1 MKFQIDPNSGIPIY
15 VQLKEAIRRAIV
27 LGKYAPGD
35 QLPTVRQLAVDLKIN
50 VNTVSKVYAELE
62 REGLLATR
70 QGRGT
75 FVNNNPS
82 PPTDRGEK
90 RLEELVNRL
99 LVEAMQLGYT
109 PEEVVNYLRRIV
121 EKRD

>member
-1 MKFQIDPNSGIPIY
+1 MRFQIDPNSGIPIY
-15 VQLKEAIRRAIV
+15 VQLKEAIRRAIA
-27 LGKYAPGD
+27 LGEYAPGD

-75 FVNNNPS
+75 FVNNNP
-82 PPTDRGEK
+82 PPPADGGEQ
-90 RLEELVNRL
+90 RLGELVNRL

-109 PEEVVNYLRRIV
+109 PEEVVNYLLRIV